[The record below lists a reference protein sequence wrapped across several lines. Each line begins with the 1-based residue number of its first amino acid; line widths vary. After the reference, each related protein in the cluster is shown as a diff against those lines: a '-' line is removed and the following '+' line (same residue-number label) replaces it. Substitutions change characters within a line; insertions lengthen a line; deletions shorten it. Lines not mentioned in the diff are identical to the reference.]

1 MSQPWRLRQGMKRG
15 GSQANRRLLI
25 VSHRE
30 VNRRPTPCQTSC
42 ALPTPQAEIN
52 RRGFSQAI

>member
-1 MSQPWRLRQGMKRG
+1 MEITQGMKRG